1 MKMFF
6 EMEQL
11 ASEEEL
17 LTTQPQFI
25 RIALESESDADKYLK
40 QFEPIFAGMKYVARI
55 HYCRHDEGKECSIK
69 VLKKVE

>member
-11 ASEEEL
+11 LSEEEA

-25 RIALESESDADKYLK
+25 RVEIAAETDADKYLK
-40 QFEPIFAGMKYVARI
+40 QFSPLFSGLKYVARI
-55 HYCRHDEGKECSIK
+55 HYCRHDEGRECSIK